1 MWCSRK
7 LRCFSFLHCSIKF
20 RGYQSKY
27 REDQFAQ
34 ILIHFC
40 LIKWQKSV
48 TSPFLWL
55 NPCIYAAFGSLSRDK
70 SQASISNSEGL
81 NHQTLYWC
89 SDQNMARW
97 LWCCIQSDLFKT
109 QIFKPI
115 LLPQWKEPQSY
126 LFTYHFW
133 CIIQEHVWCLWHK
146 NPAYAQF
153 KAMQKCYNSGSCIAS
168 CPRIETYESIFLERL
183 WQYTHKN
190 SSTSFLFVPDV
201 QKSQLE

>member
-1 MWCSRK
+1 MEKNLS
-7 LRCFSFLHCSIKF
+7 LVPFSDWILVPMQHLAVLAEINPKPAFQTVRDSI
-20 RGYQSKY
+20 
-27 REDQFAQ
+27 
-34 ILIHFC
+34 
-40 LIKWQKSV
+40 IK
-48 TSPFLWL
+48 
-55 NPCIYAAFGSLSRDK
+55 
-70 SQASISNSEGL
+70 
-81 NHQTLYWC
+81 HYWC

-109 QIFKPI
+109 QLFKPI

-168 CPRIETYESIFLERL
+168 CPRIETYESIFLESL